1 MFKVVEVEIQKIQV
15 GEHEQRL
22 DKDDEE
28 INGLAASIGRV
39 GVLVPL
45 ILEKS
50 GDTFQLVS
58 GHRRL
63 LASKRVGLSVVPCI
77 VKDSAEA
84 DADEVTFA
92 ENFFRR
98 DLSPVELA
106 CALKGSLAKESM
118 TVEELAAGFNRSVHW
133 VNSML
138 AIADCPAD
146 VLEAIHNE
154 KISVSAASNLACV
167 TEPVYRQFLV
177 RNAVESGATARATAA
192 WLQAW
197 RSMQPPEEA
206 VQAEPLPPGNVPVSL
221 VPQAPCL
228 CCAQLFEVNM
238 MSHVPVCGA
247 CIQIL
252 RTVGMEQSASQQ
264 IQQRPQGP
272 DQVH

>member
-15 GEHEQRL
+15 GEHEQRIE
-22 DKDDEE
+22 KDDDE

-45 ILEKS
+45 ILEKE
-50 GDTFQLVS
+50 GDTFRLVS
-58 GHRRL
+58 GHRRI
-63 LASKRVGLSVVPCI
+63 LAATRAGLSVVPCI

-84 DADEVTFA
+84 NADEVTFA

-106 CALKGSLAKESM
+106 CALKDCLAKESM
-118 TVEELAAGFNRSVHW
+118 TVEELAAGFHRSVHW
-133 VNSML
+133 VHSMI
-138 AIADCPAD
+138 AIADWPAD
-146 VLEAIHNE
+146 VLQAIHNE
-154 KISVSAASNLACV
+154 EISVSAASNLACV

-177 RNAVESGATARATAA
+177 GNAVEQGATARTTAS

-197 RSMQPPEEA
+197 RVMLPAEEA
-206 VQAEPLPPGNVPVSL
+206 ITSVPVAPGMPQVPL

-228 CCAQLFEVNM
+228 CCSQLFEVNM
-238 MSHVPVCGA
+238 MSHVPVCGP

-252 RTVGMEQSASQQ
+252 RTVGSSGVGLPGQTTT
-264 IQQRPQGP
+264 PP
-272 DQVH
+272 